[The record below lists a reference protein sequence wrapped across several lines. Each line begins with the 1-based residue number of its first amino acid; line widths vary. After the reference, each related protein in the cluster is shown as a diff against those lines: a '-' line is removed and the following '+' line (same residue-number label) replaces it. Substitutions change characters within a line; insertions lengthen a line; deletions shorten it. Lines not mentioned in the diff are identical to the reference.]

1 MKNLITLVIGAA
13 LLAGCT
19 TSGDGRLSLSQLSIV
34 LKTEYLVSGTTNTY
48 VGCDSLIGA
57 PVDEISGQTEVRVDF
72 SSSGYVGSLQ
82 VRLRGVTDSSRDN
95 SFVATFTRDNGLVQ
109 NGSSNDYSVFF
120 TANAVTGNFLPASK
134 EGGLSA
140 QAIIVTPKRAK
151 IKLVNVDPANRVNTN
166 GAFVAT
172 LIGTSDQGS
181 STGEISSI
189 GNVPVYSGCSYV
201 STTDTQL

>member
-1 MKNLITLVIGAA
+1 
-13 LLAGCT
+13 
-19 TSGDGRLSLSQLSIV
+19 
-34 LKTEYLVSGTTNTY
+34 
-48 VGCDSLIGA
+48 VGCDSLSGA
-57 PVDEISGQTEVRVDF
+57 PVGEISGQTEVRVDF

-82 VRLRGVTDSSRDN
+82 VRLRGVADSSRDN
-95 SFVATFTRDNGLVQ
+95 NFVATFNRNNGLVQ

-120 TANAVTGNFLPASK
+120 TADAVTGNFLPASK

-140 QAIIVTPKRAK
+140 QAIIVTPKRAN
-151 IKLVNVDPANRVNTN
+151 IKLVNVDPADRVSIN
-166 GAFVAT
+166 GAFFAT

-189 GNVPVYSGCSYV
+189 GNIPVYTSCTYV